1 MPLGKIAKEVAEDM
15 KSALQLNTD
24 ILKREKIALWN
35 VSPTSQEILWYL
47 MNLDI
52 YVYAFCMENITFDV
66 LMGKKVLSVHEL
78 IGEKSFA
85 LIVPIQDYKKIL
97 DKYVPYGL
105 MEKDV
110 FAWIDARRD
119 LMYF

>member
-1 MPLGKIAKEVAEDM
+1 
-15 KSALQLNTD
+15 
-24 ILKREKIALWN
+24 
-35 VSPTSQEILWYL
+35 
-47 MNLDI
+47 
-52 YVYAFCMENITFDV
+52 
-66 LMGKKVLSVHEL
+66 MGKKVLSVHEL

-85 LIVPIQDYKKIL
+85 LIVPIQEYKKIL